1 MTPKI
6 IDWSSRFDFGSP
18 RSTSNLQA
26 VFIHT
31 TENRIGTPA
40 ENVANY
46 QIGAKNGSYH
56 YLADAS
62 GKLLREN
69 TDDWVAWGTGNRGN
83 DVGLHISF
91 VANAALTRAQWIAN
105 MPMLRAA
112 AWQVARWC
120 RAYGIP
126 AQFVTPS
133 QLRGGIRGIST
144 HDGARQAWG
153 VTDHTDPGPNFPMDV
168 FINLVKQE
176 LNPTP
181 APAPKP
187 AKETEMALTPEQDR
201 MLRENNTLLK
211 EIRYQ
216 LTGSTKIGEFPG
228 LPQSGG
234 RTLYDLAS
242 ATAEIEGVTGTK
254 DIKER

>member
-56 YLADAS
+56 YLADDS

-126 AQFVTPS
+126 ARYVTPD
-133 QLRGGIRGIST
+133 QLRAGIKGIST
-144 HDGARQAWG
+144 HDGARLAWG
-153 VTDHTDPGPNFPMDV
+153 VTDHTDPGPNFPMST
-168 FINLVKQE
+168 FINMVQKE
-176 LNPTP
+176 LNPAP

-187 AKETEMALTPEQDR
+187 AKETDMPLTPEQDR
-201 MLRENNTLLK
+201 MLRETHTMLK
-211 EIRYQ
+211 EVRFQ
-216 LTGSTKIGEFPG
+216 LTGSDQIGKFPG